1 MNNKMFLNKEA
12 GFLVHTKRKRRFAVT
27 LVGVFFLLLACAGA
41 IGFGQVAYAA
51 DEKTVPNFKS
61 PDPDYP
67 WYGYDS
73 YRGIFA
79 RYHNLKVNLKG
90 SKEYQA
96 YCFNLT
102 KYFPRPTYSTTN
114 NFYKKIDGSGSAFKS
129 YAANPRVLDENL
141 DKLEKNILNVIYN
154 GYKSNANGFM
164 NGIEDLNA
172 ILVTQNAIWYYS
184 DSAPLNDVNKMWE
197 REVRNGE
204 ISESQVTLM
213 REALKKLIDPNLEA
227 TAANKIPSG
236 YRLNIFKSENEDYQ
250 NLLSAE
256 YVPDDPPK
264 PGDTSE
270 HNPKTPELDGTP
282 IPEDPKR
289 PDESSEPALPP
300 LMPELDGEEVPEV
313 PSESLE
319 PALPPL
325 MPELDGEEVPEV
337 PSESL
342 EPALPPLMPELDG
355 EEVPEVPSESLE
367 PALPP
372 LMPEL
377 DGEEVPEVPSESLEP
392 ALPPLMPELDG
403 EEVPEKPSVDLPIE
417 VPRYEFNNKDQSPLA
432 GESGET
438 EYITEVYGN
447 QQNPVDIDKKLPNET
462 GFSGNMVETED
473 TKEPEVLMGGQS
485 ESVEFTKDTQTG
497 MSGQTTPQV
506 ETEDTKEPEVL
517 MGGQSESVEF
527 TKDTQTGMSGQ
538 TTPQVETEDTKEPG
552 VLMGGQSESVE
563 FTKDTQTGMSGQ
575 TTPQVETEDTK
586 EPGVL
591 MGGQSES
598 VEFTKDTQTGMSG
611 QTTPQ
616 VETEDTKEPGVLM
629 GGQSESVEFTKDTQT
644 GMSGFSETVTIVEDT
659 RPKLVF
665 HFDNNEPKVEENREK
680 PTKNITPIL
689 PATGDIENVLAFL
702 GILILSVLS
711 IFSLLKNKQNNK
723 V

>member
-12 GFLVHTKRKRRFAVT
+12 GFLAHTKRKRRFAVT
-27 LVGVFFLLLACAGA
+27 LVGVFFMLLACAGA

-61 PDPDYP
+61 LDPDYP
-67 WYGYDS
+67 WYGYDA
-73 YRGIFA
+73 YRDWFL
-79 RYHNLKVNLKG
+79 RYHDLNVNLEG
-90 SKEYQA
+90 STPYQV
-96 YCFNLT
+96 YCFNLLRQEPSKINST
-102 KYFPRPTYSTTN
+102 RKNWFKKVDGDNAVFKKYATTPR
-114 NFYKKIDGSGSAFKS
+114 I
-129 YAANPRVLDENL
+129 ENGDL
-141 DKLEKNILNVIYN
+141 KRNLSNVIYN
-154 GYKSNANGFM
+154 GYPNDANGIM
-164 NGIEDLNA
+164 KGLDRYNA
-172 ILVTQNAIWYYS
+172 ILVTQHAVWHYS
-184 DSAPLNDVNKMWE
+184 DNSQYTIDKLWE
-197 REVRNGE
+197 EEAKKNE
-204 ISESQVTLM
+204 ISQEQVKLM
-213 REALKKLIDPNLEA
+213 REALKKLISPDLEKTVKNQLPENYKLNLFISKD
-227 TAANKIPSG
+227 NSI
-236 YRLNIFKSENEDYQ
+236 Q
-250 NLLSAE
+250 NLLSTE
-256 YVPDDPPK
+256 YVQDNPPK
-264 PGDTSE
+264 PGEVPKEESPKE
-270 HNPKTPELDGTP
+270 ENPKIPDLDGHE
-282 IPEDPKR
+282 IPEVPQEPSDPVI
-289 PDESSEPALPP
+289 PP
-300 LMPELDGEEVPEV
+300 VILDGEEVPEV

-325 MPELDGEEVPEV
+325 MPELDGQ
-337 PSESL
+337 
-342 EPALPPLMPELDG
+342 
-355 EEVPEVPSESLE
+355 
-367 PALPP
+367 
-372 LMPEL
+372 
-377 DGEEVPEVPSESLEP
+377 
-392 ALPPLMPELDG
+392 
-403 EEVPEKPSVDLPIE
+403 EVPEKPSIDLPIE

-462 GFSGNMVETED
+462 GFSGNIVETED
-473 TKEPEVLMGGQS
+473 TKEPE
-485 ESVEFTKDTQTG
+485 
-497 MSGQTTPQV
+497 
-506 ETEDTKEPEVL
+506 
-517 MGGQSESVEF
+517 
-527 TKDTQTGMSGQ
+527 
-538 TTPQVETEDTKEPG
+538 

>member
-1 MNNKMFLNKEA
+1 MVSSYMFARGEKMNNKMFLNKEA

-377 DGEEVPEVPSESLEP
+377 DGEEVPE
-392 ALPPLMPELDG
+392 
-403 EEVPEKPSVDLPIE
+403 KPSVDLPIE

-473 TKEPEVLMGGQS
+473 TKEPE
-485 ESVEFTKDTQTG
+485 
-497 MSGQTTPQV
+497 
-506 ETEDTKEPEVL
+506 
-517 MGGQSESVEF
+517 
-527 TKDTQTGMSGQ
+527 
-538 TTPQVETEDTKEPG
+538 
-552 VLMGGQSESVE
+552 
-563 FTKDTQTGMSGQ
+563 
-575 TTPQVETEDTK
+575 
-586 EPGVL
+586 VL

>member
-1 MNNKMFLNKEA
+1 
-12 GFLVHTKRKRRFAVT
+12 
-27 LVGVFFLLLACAGA
+27 
-41 IGFGQVAYAA
+41 
-51 DEKTVPNFKS
+51 
-61 PDPDYP
+61 
-67 WYGYDS
+67 
-73 YRGIFA
+73 
-79 RYHNLKVNLKG
+79 
-90 SKEYQA
+90 
-96 YCFNLT
+96 
-102 KYFPRPTYSTTN
+102 
-114 NFYKKIDGSGSAFKS
+114 
-129 YAANPRVLDENL
+129 
-141 DKLEKNILNVIYN
+141 
-154 GYKSNANGFM
+154 M

-227 TAANKIPSG
+227 TAVNKIPSG

-289 PDESSEPALPP
+289 PDESS
-300 LMPELDGEEVPEV
+300 
-313 PSESLE
+313 
-319 PALPPL
+319 
-325 MPELDGEEVPEV
+325 
-337 PSESL
+337 
-342 EPALPPLMPELDG
+342 
-355 EEVPEVPSESLE
+355 
-367 PALPP
+367 
-372 LMPEL
+372 
-377 DGEEVPEVPSESLEP
+377 EP

-473 TKEPEVLMGGQS
+473 TKEP
-485 ESVEFTKDTQTG
+485 
-497 MSGQTTPQV
+497 
-506 ETEDTKEPEVL
+506 
-517 MGGQSESVEF
+517 
-527 TKDTQTGMSGQ
+527 
-538 TTPQVETEDTKEPG
+538 
-552 VLMGGQSESVE
+552 
-563 FTKDTQTGMSGQ
+563 
-575 TTPQVETEDTK
+575 
-586 EPGVL
+586 
-591 MGGQSES
+591 
-598 VEFTKDTQTGMSG
+598 
-611 QTTPQ
+611 
-616 VETEDTKEPGVLM
+616 GVLM

-680 PTKNITPIL
+680 PTKNIAPIL
-689 PATGDIENVLAFL
+689 PATGDIGNVLAFL

>member
-1 MNNKMFLNKEA
+1 
-12 GFLVHTKRKRRFAVT
+12 
-27 LVGVFFLLLACAGA
+27 
-41 IGFGQVAYAA
+41 
-51 DEKTVPNFKS
+51 PNHSS
-61 PDPDYP
+61 PNPEFP

-611 QTTPQ
+611 
-616 VETEDTKEPGVLM
+616 
-629 GGQSESVEFTKDTQT
+629 
-644 GMSGFSETVTIVEDT
+644 FSETVTIVEDT

>member
-1 MNNKMFLNKEA
+1 MVSSYMFLRGEKMNNKIFLNKEA
-12 GFLVHTKRKRRFAVT
+12 GFLAHTKRKRRFAVT
-27 LVGVFFLLLACAGA
+27 LVGVFFMLLACAGA
-41 IGFGQVAYAA
+41 IGFCQVAYAA

-67 WYGYDS
+67 WYGYDA
-73 YRGIFA
+73 YTGAFL
-79 RYHNLKVNLKG
+79 RYHDLRVNLNG
-90 SKEYQA
+90 SRSYQV
-96 YCFNLT
+96 YCFNIKKNYPRPFTSSDKKWYKRLEGTAETFKVHAMAPRVGGEELT
-102 KYFPRPTYSTTN
+102 K
-114 NFYKKIDGSGSAFKS
+114 
-129 YAANPRVLDENL
+129 
-141 DKLEKNILNVIYN
+141 KLRSVMYN
-154 GYKSNANGFM
+154 GYPNDGNNIMKGLEPSNA
-164 NGIEDLNA
+164 IE
-172 ILVTQNAIWYYS
+172 VTQYAVWYYS
-184 DSAPLNDVNKMWE
+184 DKSQYEIETLWKSEAKE
-197 REVRNGE
+197 GK

-213 REALKKLIDPNLEA
+213 REALRKLISSDEDLV
-227 TAANKIPSG
+227 KQVPS
-236 YRLNIFKSENEDYQ
+236 NFKLSTFESSDKSYQ

-256 YVPDDPPK
+256 FVPDDPPK

-270 HNPKTPELDGTP
+270 HNPKTPELDGSP
-282 IPEDPKR
+282 IPEDPKH
-289 PDESSEPALPP
+289 PDDNLEPTLPP
-300 LMPELDGEEVPEV
+300 VMLDGEEVPEV

-325 MPELDGEEVPEV
+325 MPELDGQ
-337 PSESL
+337 
-342 EPALPPLMPELDG
+342 
-355 EEVPEVPSESLE
+355 
-367 PALPP
+367 
-372 LMPEL
+372 
-377 DGEEVPEVPSESLEP
+377 
-392 ALPPLMPELDG
+392 
-403 EEVPEKPSVDLPIE
+403 EVPEKPSVDLPIE

-506 ETEDTKEPEVL
+506 ETEDTKEP
-517 MGGQSESVEF
+517 
-527 TKDTQTGMSGQ
+527 
-538 TTPQVETEDTKEPG
+538 
-552 VLMGGQSESVE
+552 
-563 FTKDTQTGMSGQ
+563 
-575 TTPQVETEDTK
+575 
-586 EPGVL
+586 
-591 MGGQSES
+591 
-598 VEFTKDTQTGMSG
+598 
-611 QTTPQ
+611 
-616 VETEDTKEPGVLM
+616 GVLM

-689 PATGDIENVLAFL
+689 PATGDIGNVLAFL

>member
-27 LVGVFFLLLACAGA
+27 LVGVFFMLLACAGA

-51 DEKTVPNFKS
+51 DEKTVPNRINSNPEF
-61 PDPDYP
+61 P
-67 WYGYDS
+67 WYGYDA
-73 YRGIFA
+73 YKGFEA
-79 RYHNLKVNLKG
+79 RYHDLKVNLKG
-90 SKEYQA
+90 SKEYQV
-96 YCFNLT
+96 YCFNL
-102 KYFPRPTYSTTN
+102 KRSFPRRTHSITN
-114 NFYKKIDGSGSAFKS
+114 NFYKKIVGSGSVFKS
-129 YAANPRVLDENL
+129 YAENPRVLDENL

-164 NGIEDLNA
+164 NGIEDFNA
-172 ILVTQNAIWYYS
+172 ILVTQTAIWYYS
-184 DSAPLNDVNKMWE
+184 DSSPASATAVEKMWD
-197 REVRNGE
+197 REVKDGD
-204 ISESQVTLM
+204 ISLEQVKLM

-227 TAANKIPSG
+227 TAVNKIPSG
-236 YRLNIFKSENEDYQ
+236 YRLNIFESENEDYQ

-256 YVPDDPPK
+256 YVPDSPPM
-264 PGDTSE
+264 PGEVPKEESPKE
-270 HNPKTPELDGTP
+270 ENPKIPDLDGHE
-282 IPEDPKR
+282 IPEVPS
-289 PDESSEPALPP
+289 ESLEPALPP
-300 LMPELDGEEVPEV
+300 LIPELDGEEVPEV

-325 MPELDGEEVPEV
+325 MPELDGQ
-337 PSESL
+337 
-342 EPALPPLMPELDG
+342 
-355 EEVPEVPSESLE
+355 
-367 PALPP
+367 
-372 LMPEL
+372 
-377 DGEEVPEVPSESLEP
+377 
-392 ALPPLMPELDG
+392 
-403 EEVPEKPSVDLPIE
+403 EVPEKPSVDLPIE

-506 ETEDTKEPEVL
+506 ETEDTKEP
-517 MGGQSESVEF
+517 
-527 TKDTQTGMSGQ
+527 
-538 TTPQVETEDTKEPG
+538 
-552 VLMGGQSESVE
+552 
-563 FTKDTQTGMSGQ
+563 
-575 TTPQVETEDTK
+575 
-586 EPGVL
+586 
-591 MGGQSES
+591 
-598 VEFTKDTQTGMSG
+598 
-611 QTTPQ
+611 
-616 VETEDTKEPGVLM
+616 GVLM

-644 GMSGFSETVTIVEDT
+644 GMSGFSETATVVEDT

-689 PATGDIENVLAFL
+689 PATGDIGNVLAFL

-711 IFSLLKNKQNNK
+711 IFSLLKKQTK
-723 V
+723 

>member
-1 MNNKMFLNKEA
+1 MNNKIFLNKEA
-12 GFLVHTKRKRRFAVT
+12 SFLAHTKRKRRFAVT
-27 LVGVFFLLLACAGA
+27 LVGVFFMLLACAGA

-51 DEKTVPNFKS
+51 DEKTVPNYSS
-61 PDPDYP
+61 PNPEFP
-67 WYGYDS
+67 WYGYDAYS
-73 YRGIFA
+73 GWKPW
-79 RYHNLKVNLKG
+79 YHDLKVNLKG
-90 SKEYQA
+90 SKEYQV
-96 YCFNLT
+96 YCFNLHR
-102 KYFPRPTYSTTN
+102 YFPSKSTSIVKNWYQKIEGTEDS
-114 NFYKKIDGSGSAFKS
+114 FKKNART
-129 YAANPRVLDENL
+129 PRIGNGDL
-141 DKLEKNILNVIYN
+141 KRNISNVIYN

-184 DSAPLNDVNKMWE
+184 DSASLDVSKMWE
-197 REVRNGE
+197 KEAKSNE
-204 ISESQVTLM
+204 ISQEQVKLM
-213 REALKKLIDPNLEA
+213 REALKKLIDPKLGETVEKKLPTNY
-227 TAANKIPSG
+227 K
-236 YRLNIFKSENEDYQ
+236 LNIFVSKDNSIQ

-256 YVPDDPPK
+256 YVPDSPPM
-264 PGDTSE
+264 PGE
-270 HNPKTPELDGTP
+270 VPKEENPKE
-282 IPEDPKR
+282 EDPKV
-289 PDESSEPALPP
+289 PG
-300 LMPELDGEEVPEV
+300 LDGEEVPEV

-325 MPELDGEEVPEV
+325 MPELDGQEVPEV

-355 EEVPEVPSESLE
+355 QEVPEVPSESLE

-377 DGEEVPEVPSESLEP
+377 DGQ
-392 ALPPLMPELDG
+392 
-403 EEVPEKPSVDLPIE
+403 EVPEKPSIDLPIE

-438 EYITEVYGN
+438 DYITEVYGN

-473 TKEPEVLMGGQS
+473 TKEPG
-485 ESVEFTKDTQTG
+485 
-497 MSGQTTPQV
+497 
-506 ETEDTKEPEVL
+506 VL

-644 GMSGFSETVTIVEDT
+644 GMSGFSETATVVEDT

-711 IFSLLKNKQNNK
+711 IFSLLKKQTK
-723 V
+723 Q

>member
-1 MNNKMFLNKEA
+1 MVNSYMFVRGEKMNNKMFLNKEA

-27 LVGVFFLLLACAGA
+27 LVGVFFMLLACAGA

-51 DEKTVPNFKS
+51 DEKTVPNRINSNPEF
-61 PDPDYP
+61 P
-67 WYGYDS
+67 WYGYDA
-73 YRGIFA
+73 YKGFEA
-79 RYHNLKVNLKG
+79 RYHDLKVNLKG
-90 SKEYQA
+90 SKEYQV

-102 KYFPRPTYSTTN
+102 KHFPRPAYSITN

-129 YAANPRVLDENL
+129 YATNPRVLDENL

-164 NGIEDLNA
+164 NGIEDFNA

-184 DSAPLNDVNKMWE
+184 DNAPLNDVNKMWE

-227 TAANKIPSG
+227 TAVNKIPSG
-236 YRLNIFKSENEDYQ
+236 YRLNIFKSENEAYQ

-256 YVPDDPPK
+256 YVPDSPPM
-264 PGDTSE
+264 PGEVPKEESPKE
-270 HNPKTPELDGTP
+270 ENPKIPDLDGHEVP
-282 IPEDPKR
+282 EVPQEPSDPVIPPVI
-289 PDESSEPALPP
+289 
-300 LMPELDGEEVPEV
+300 LDGEEVPEV

-325 MPELDGEEVPEV
+325 MPELDGQ
-337 PSESL
+337 
-342 EPALPPLMPELDG
+342 
-355 EEVPEVPSESLE
+355 
-367 PALPP
+367 
-372 LMPEL
+372 
-377 DGEEVPEVPSESLEP
+377 
-392 ALPPLMPELDG
+392 
-403 EEVPEKPSVDLPIE
+403 EVPEKPSVDLPIE

-473 TKEPEVLMGGQS
+473 TKEPGVLMGGQS

-497 MSGQTTPQV
+497 MSGQTAPQV

-563 FTKDTQTGMSGQ
+563 FTKDTQTGMSG
-575 TTPQVETEDTK
+575 
-586 EPGVL
+586 
-591 MGGQSES
+591 
-598 VEFTKDTQTGMSG
+598 
-611 QTTPQ
+611 
-616 VETEDTKEPGVLM
+616 
-629 GGQSESVEFTKDTQT
+629 
-644 GMSGFSETVTIVEDT
+644 FSETATVVEDT

>member
-1 MNNKMFLNKEA
+1 MVNSYMFVRGEKMNNKMFLNKEA
-12 GFLVHTKRKRRFAVT
+12 GFLAHTKRKRRFAVT
-27 LVGVFFLLLACAGA
+27 LVGVFFMLLACAGA

-51 DEKTVPNFKS
+51 DEKTVPSHSSPS
-61 PDPDYP
+61 PDFP
-67 WYGYDS
+67 WYGYDAYS
-73 YRGIFA
+73 GWIP
-79 RYHNLKVNLKG
+79 RYHDLKVNLKG
-90 SKEYQA
+90 SKEYQV
-96 YCFNLT
+96 YCFNL
-102 KYFPRPTYSTTN
+102 KRSFPRRTHSITN
-114 NFYKKIDGSGSAFKS
+114 NFYKKIVGSGSVFKS
-129 YAANPRVLDENL
+129 YAENPRVLDENL

-164 NGIEDLNA
+164 NGIEDFNA
-172 ILVTQNAIWYYS
+172 ILVTQTAIWYYS
-184 DSAPLNDVNKMWE
+184 DSSPASATAVEKMWD
-197 REVRNGE
+197 REVKDGD
-204 ISESQVTLM
+204 ISLEQVKLM

-227 TAANKIPSG
+227 TAVNKIPSG
-236 YRLNIFKSENEDYQ
+236 YRLNIFESENEDYQ

-256 YVPDDPPK
+256 YVPDSPPM
-264 PGDTSE
+264 PGEVPKEESPKE
-270 HNPKTPELDGTP
+270 ENPKIPDLDGHE
-282 IPEDPKR
+282 IPEVPS
-289 PDESSEPALPP
+289 ESLEPGLPP
-300 LMPELDGEEVPEV
+300 LMPELDGQEVPEV

-325 MPELDGEEVPEV
+325 MPELDGQEVPEV

-342 EPALPPLMPELDG
+342 EPGLPPLMPELDG
-355 EEVPEVPSESLE
+355 Q
-367 PALPP
+367 
-372 LMPEL
+372 
-377 DGEEVPEVPSESLEP
+377 
-392 ALPPLMPELDG
+392 
-403 EEVPEKPSVDLPIE
+403 EVPEKPSVDLPIE

-538 TTPQVETEDTKEPG
+538 TD
-552 VLMGGQSESVE
+552 
-563 FTKDTQTGMSGQ
+563 
-575 TTPQVETEDTK
+575 
-586 EPGVL
+586 
-591 MGGQSES
+591 
-598 VEFTKDTQTGMSG
+598 
-611 QTTPQ
+611 PQ

-689 PATGDIENVLAFL
+689 PATGDIGNVLAFL

>member
-12 GFLVHTKRKRRFAVT
+12 GFLAHTKRKRRFAVT
-27 LVGVFFLLLACAGA
+27 LVGVFFMLLVCAGA

-51 DEKTVPNFKS
+51 DEKTVPNRINSNPEF
-61 PDPDYP
+61 P

-73 YRGIFA
+73 YSGRLL
-79 RYHNLKVNLKG
+79 RYHNLKVNLNG

-96 YCFNLT
+96 YCFNL
-102 KYFPRPTYSTTN
+102 KRFEPKKEESSSPN
-114 NFYKKIDGSGSAFKS
+114 WYKKLDGSTETFKK
-129 YAANPRVLDENL
+129 YAENPRFSGEELRRHILKVL
-141 DKLEKNILNVIYN
+141 YN
-154 GYKSNANGFM
+154 GYPNSNEIM
-164 NGIEDLNA
+164 KGIDPLNA

-184 DSAPLNDVNKMWE
+184 DSAPINDINNFFTSEANDLN
-197 REVRNGE
+197 
-204 ISESQVTLM
+204 IPPQQLTLM
-213 REALKKLIDPNLEA
+213 REALRKLISSDENLV
-227 TAANKIPSG
+227 KQVPSNFK
-236 YRLNIFKSENEDYQ
+236 LSIFESSDKSYQ

-355 EEVPEVPSESLE
+355 EEVPEVPNESLE

-377 DGEEVPEVPSESLEP
+377 DGQEVPEVPSESLEP

-403 EEVPEKPSVDLPIE
+403 EEIPEVPSESLEPALPPLMPELDGQEVPEKPSVDLPIE

-506 ETEDTKEPEVL
+506 ETEDTKEP
-517 MGGQSESVEF
+517 
-527 TKDTQTGMSGQ
+527 
-538 TTPQVETEDTKEPG
+538 
-552 VLMGGQSESVE
+552 
-563 FTKDTQTGMSGQ
+563 
-575 TTPQVETEDTK
+575 
-586 EPGVL
+586 GVL

-644 GMSGFSETVTIVEDT
+644 GMSGFSETVTIIEDT

-689 PATGDIENVLAFL
+689 PATGDIGNVLAFL

>member
-1 MNNKMFLNKEA
+1 MVNSYMFARGEKMNNKMFLNKEA

-611 QTTPQ
+611 
-616 VETEDTKEPGVLM
+616 
-629 GGQSESVEFTKDTQT
+629 
-644 GMSGFSETVTIVEDT
+644 FSETVTIVEDT

>member
-1 MNNKMFLNKEA
+1 MVSSYMFVRGEKMNNKMFLNKEA
-12 GFLVHTKRKRRFAVT
+12 GFLAHTKRKRRFAVT
-27 LVGVFFLLLACAGA
+27 LVGVFFMLLACAGA

-51 DEKTVPNFKS
+51 DEKTVPNRINSNPEF
-61 PDPDYP
+61 P
-67 WYGYDS
+67 WYGYDA
-73 YRGIFA
+73 YKGFEA
-79 RYHNLKVNLKG
+79 RYHDLKVNLKG
-90 SKEYQA
+90 SKEYQV
-96 YCFNLT
+96 YCFNL
-102 KYFPRPTYSTTN
+102 KRYEPNKEGSYFPN
-114 NFYKKIDGSGSAFKS
+114 WYKKWDGDEEIFTKHADSPRMKS
-129 YAANPRVLDENL
+129 KELSN
-141 DKLEKNILNVIYN
+141 NILRVMYN
-154 GYKSNANGFM
+154 GYPNDG
-164 NGIEDLNA
+164 NGIMRNLDPLNA
-172 ILVTQNAIWYYS
+172 ILVTQYAVWYYS
-184 DSAPLNDVNKMWE
+184 DNSQYKIETLWE
-197 REVRNGE
+197 SEAKEGK

-227 TAANKIPSG
+227 TAVNKIPSD
-236 YRLNIFKSENEDYQ
+236 YRLNIFESENEAYQ

-256 YVPDDPPK
+256 YVQDKPPK
-264 PGDTSE
+264 PGE
-270 HNPKTPELDGTP
+270 VPKEESPKEENLKIPDLDGHE
-282 IPEDPKR
+282 IPEVPQEPSDPVI
-289 PDESSEPALPP
+289 PP
-300 LMPELDGEEVPEV
+300 VILDGEEVPEV

-325 MPELDGEEVPEV
+325 MPELDGQEVPEF

-355 EEVPEVPSESLE
+355 QEVPEFPSESLE

-377 DGEEVPEVPSESLEP
+377 DGQ
-392 ALPPLMPELDG
+392 
-403 EEVPEKPSVDLPIE
+403 EVPEKPSVDLPIE

-497 MSGQTTPQV
+497 MSGQTDPQA

-538 TTPQVETEDTKEPG
+538 TDPQA
-552 VLMGGQSESVE
+552 
-563 FTKDTQTGMSGQ
+563 
-575 TTPQVETEDTK
+575 
-586 EPGVL
+586 
-591 MGGQSES
+591 
-598 VEFTKDTQTGMSG
+598 
-611 QTTPQ
+611 
-616 VETEDTKEPGVLM
+616 ETEDTKEPGVLM

-689 PATGDIENVLAFL
+689 PATGDIGNVLAFL

>member
-12 GFLVHTKRKRRFAVT
+12 GFLAHTKRKRRFAVT
-27 LVGVFFLLLACAGA
+27 LVGVFFMLLACAGA

-61 PDPDYP
+61 LDPDYP
-67 WYGYDS
+67 WYGYDA
-73 YRGIFA
+73 YRDWFL
-79 RYHNLKVNLKG
+79 RYHDLNVNLEG
-90 SKEYQA
+90 STPYQV
-96 YCFNLT
+96 YCFNLLRQEPSKINST
-102 KYFPRPTYSTTN
+102 RKNWFKKVDGDNAVFKKYATTPR
-114 NFYKKIDGSGSAFKS
+114 I
-129 YAANPRVLDENL
+129 ENGDL
-141 DKLEKNILNVIYN
+141 KRNLSNVIYN
-154 GYKSNANGFM
+154 GYPNDANGIM
-164 NGIEDLNA
+164 KGLDRYNA
-172 ILVTQNAIWYYS
+172 ILVTQHAVWHYS
-184 DSAPLNDVNKMWE
+184 DNSQYTIDKLWE
-197 REVRNGE
+197 EEAKKNE
-204 ISESQVTLM
+204 ISQEQLKLM
-213 REALKKLIDPNLEA
+213 REALKKLISPDLEKTVKNQLPENYKLNLFISKD
-227 TAANKIPSG
+227 NSI
-236 YRLNIFKSENEDYQ
+236 Q
-250 NLLSAE
+250 NLLSTE
-256 YVPDDPPK
+256 YVQDNPPK
-264 PGDTSE
+264 PGEVPKEESPKE
-270 HNPKTPELDGTP
+270 ENPKIPDLDGHE
-282 IPEDPKR
+282 I
-289 PDESSEPALPP
+289 
-300 LMPELDGEEVPEV
+300 PEV
-313 PSESLE
+313 PQE
-319 PALPPL
+319 PSDPVIPP
-325 MPELDGEEVPEV
+325 VI
-337 PSESL
+337 
-342 EPALPPLMPELDG
+342 
-355 EEVPEVPSESLE
+355 
-367 PALPP
+367 
-372 LMPEL
+372 L

-506 ETEDTKEPEVL
+506 ETENTKEPE
-517 MGGQSESVEF
+517 
-527 TKDTQTGMSGQ
+527 
-538 TTPQVETEDTKEPG
+538 
-552 VLMGGQSESVE
+552 
-563 FTKDTQTGMSGQ
+563 
-575 TTPQVETEDTK
+575 
-586 EPGVL
+586 VL

-680 PTKNITPIL
+680 PTKNIAPIL
-689 PATGDIENVLAFL
+689 PATGDIGNVLAFL

>member
-1 MNNKMFLNKEA
+1 MNNKIFLNKEA
-12 GFLVHTKRKRRFAVT
+12 GFLAHTKRKRRFAVT
-27 LVGVFFLLLACAGA
+27 LVGVFLMLLACAGA

-51 DEKTVPNFKS
+51 DERTVPNRINSNPEF
-61 PDPDYP
+61 P

-73 YRGIFA
+73 YSGRLL
-79 RYHNLKVNLKG
+79 RYHNLKVNLNG

-227 TAANKIPSG
+227 TAVNKIPSG

-355 EEVPEVPSESLE
+355 Q
-367 PALPP
+367 
-372 LMPEL
+372 
-377 DGEEVPEVPSESLEP
+377 
-392 ALPPLMPELDG
+392 
-403 EEVPEKPSVDLPIE
+403 EVPEKPSVDLPIE

-506 ETEDTKEPEVL
+506 ETEDTKEP
-517 MGGQSESVEF
+517 
-527 TKDTQTGMSGQ
+527 
-538 TTPQVETEDTKEPG
+538 G

-575 TTPQVETEDTK
+575 TAPQVETEDTK

-680 PTKNITPIL
+680 PTKNIAPIL
-689 PATGDIENVLAFL
+689 PATGDIGNVLAFL

>member
-1 MNNKMFLNKEA
+1 MVSSYMFLRGEKMNNKIFLNKEA
-12 GFLVHTKRKRRFAVT
+12 GFLAHTKRKRRFAVT
-27 LVGVFFLLLACAGA
+27 LVGVFFMLLACAGA

-51 DEKTVPNFKS
+51 DERTVPNHSSTNPEF
-61 PDPDYP
+61 P

-227 TAANKIPSG
+227 TAVNKIPSG

-270 HNPKTPELDGTP
+270 HNPKTPELDGSP
-282 IPEDPKR
+282 IPEDPKH
-289 PDESSEPALPP
+289 PDDNLEPTLPP
-300 LMPELDGEEVPEV
+300 VMLDGEEVPEV

-342 EPALPPLMPELDG
+342 EPALPSLMPELDG

-367 PALPP
+367 PAFPP

-377 DGEEVPEVPSESLEP
+377 DGQ
-392 ALPPLMPELDG
+392 
-403 EEVPEKPSVDLPIE
+403 EVPEKPSVDLPIE

-506 ETEDTKEPEVL
+506 ETEDTKEP
-517 MGGQSESVEF
+517 
-527 TKDTQTGMSGQ
+527 
-538 TTPQVETEDTKEPG
+538 
-552 VLMGGQSESVE
+552 
-563 FTKDTQTGMSGQ
+563 
-575 TTPQVETEDTK
+575 
-586 EPGVL
+586 
-591 MGGQSES
+591 
-598 VEFTKDTQTGMSG
+598 
-611 QTTPQ
+611 
-616 VETEDTKEPGVLM
+616 GVLM

-680 PTKNITPIL
+680 PTKNIAPIL
-689 PATGDIENVLAFL
+689 PATGDIGNVLAFL

>member
-1 MNNKMFLNKEA
+1 MNNKIFLNKEA
-12 GFLVHTKRKRRFAVT
+12 GFLAHTKRKRRFAVT
-27 LVGVFFLLLACAGA
+27 LVGVFFMLLACAGA

-51 DEKTVPNFKS
+51 DERTVPNFKS

-67 WYGYDS
+67 WYGYDA
-73 YRGIFA
+73 YTGAFL
-79 RYHNLKVNLKG
+79 RYHDLRVNLNG
-90 SKEYQA
+90 SRSYQV
-96 YCFNLT
+96 YCFNIKKNYPRPFTSSDKKWYKRLEGTAETFKVHAMAPRVGGEELT
-102 KYFPRPTYSTTN
+102 K
-114 NFYKKIDGSGSAFKS
+114 
-129 YAANPRVLDENL
+129 
-141 DKLEKNILNVIYN
+141 KLRSVMYN
-154 GYKSNANGFM
+154 GYPNDGNNIMKGLEPSNA
-164 NGIEDLNA
+164 IE
-172 ILVTQNAIWYYS
+172 VTQYAVWYYS
-184 DSAPLNDVNKMWE
+184 DKSQYEIETLWKSEAKE
-197 REVRNGE
+197 GK

-213 REALKKLIDPNLEA
+213 REALRKLISSDEDLV
-227 TAANKIPSG
+227 KQVPS
-236 YRLNIFKSENEDYQ
+236 NFKLSTFESSDKSYQ

-256 YVPDDPPK
+256 FVPDDPPK

-270 HNPKTPELDGTP
+270 HNPKTPELDGSP
-282 IPEDPKR
+282 IPEDPKH
-289 PDESSEPALPP
+289 PDDNLEPTLPP
-300 LMPELDGEEVPEV
+300 VMLDGEEVPEV

-342 EPALPPLMPELDG
+342 EPALPSLMPELDG

-377 DGEEVPEVPSESLEP
+377 DGQ
-392 ALPPLMPELDG
+392 
-403 EEVPEKPSVDLPIE
+403 EVPEKPSVDLPIE

-497 MSGQTTPQV
+497 MSGQTA
-506 ETEDTKEPEVL
+506 
-517 MGGQSESVEF
+517 
-527 TKDTQTGMSGQ
+527 
-538 TTPQVETEDTKEPG
+538 
-552 VLMGGQSESVE
+552 
-563 FTKDTQTGMSGQ
+563 
-575 TTPQVETEDTK
+575 
-586 EPGVL
+586 
-591 MGGQSES
+591 
-598 VEFTKDTQTGMSG
+598 
-611 QTTPQ
+611 PQ

-689 PATGDIENVLAFL
+689 PATGDIGNVLAFL

>member
-1 MNNKMFLNKEA
+1 MFLRGEKMNNKMFLNKEA
-12 GFLVHTKRKRRFAVT
+12 GFLAHTKRKRRFAVT
-27 LVGVFFLLLACAGA
+27 LVGVFFMLLVCAGA

-51 DEKTVPNFKS
+51 DEKTVPNRINSNPEF
-61 PDPDYP
+61 P

-73 YRGIFA
+73 YSGRLL
-79 RYHNLKVNLKG
+79 RYHNLKVNLNG

-96 YCFNLT
+96 YCFNL
-102 KYFPRPTYSTTN
+102 KRFEPKKEESSSPN
-114 NFYKKIDGSGSAFKS
+114 WYKKLDGSTETFKK
-129 YAANPRVLDENL
+129 YAENPRFSGEELRRHILKVL
-141 DKLEKNILNVIYN
+141 YN
-154 GYKSNANGFM
+154 GYPNSNEIM
-164 NGIEDLNA
+164 KGIDPLNA

-184 DSAPLNDVNKMWE
+184 DSAPINDINNFFTSEANDLN
-197 REVRNGE
+197 
-204 ISESQVTLM
+204 IPPQQLTLM
-213 REALKKLIDPNLEA
+213 REALRKLISSDENLV
-227 TAANKIPSG
+227 KQVPSNFK
-236 YRLNIFKSENEDYQ
+236 LSIFESSDKSYQ

-337 PSESL
+337 PNESL

-355 EEVPEVPSESLE
+355 QEVPEVPSESLE

-377 DGEEVPEVPSESLEP
+377 DGQ
-392 ALPPLMPELDG
+392 
-403 EEVPEKPSVDLPIE
+403 EVPEKPSVDLPIE

-506 ETEDTKEPEVL
+506 ETEDTKEP
-517 MGGQSESVEF
+517 
-527 TKDTQTGMSGQ
+527 
-538 TTPQVETEDTKEPG
+538 
-552 VLMGGQSESVE
+552 
-563 FTKDTQTGMSGQ
+563 
-575 TTPQVETEDTK
+575 
-586 EPGVL
+586 GVL

-644 GMSGFSETVTIVEDT
+644 GMSGFSETVTIIEDT

-689 PATGDIENVLAFL
+689 PATGDIGNVLAFL

>member
-1 MNNKMFLNKEA
+1 
-12 GFLVHTKRKRRFAVT
+12 
-27 LVGVFFLLLACAGA
+27 
-41 IGFGQVAYAA
+41 
-51 DEKTVPNFKS
+51 
-61 PDPDYP
+61 
-67 WYGYDS
+67 
-73 YRGIFA
+73 
-79 RYHNLKVNLKG
+79 
-90 SKEYQA
+90 
-96 YCFNLT
+96 
-102 KYFPRPTYSTTN
+102 
-114 NFYKKIDGSGSAFKS
+114 
-129 YAANPRVLDENL
+129 
-141 DKLEKNILNVIYN
+141 
-154 GYKSNANGFM
+154 M

-227 TAANKIPSG
+227 TAVNKIPSG

-300 LMPELDGEEVPEV
+300 LMPELDGQ
-313 PSESLE
+313 
-319 PALPPL
+319 
-325 MPELDGEEVPEV
+325 
-337 PSESL
+337 
-342 EPALPPLMPELDG
+342 
-355 EEVPEVPSESLE
+355 
-367 PALPP
+367 
-372 LMPEL
+372 
-377 DGEEVPEVPSESLEP
+377 
-392 ALPPLMPELDG
+392 
-403 EEVPEKPSVDLPIE
+403 EVPEKPSVDLPIE

-497 MSGQTTPQV
+497 MSG
-506 ETEDTKEPEVL
+506 
-517 MGGQSESVEF
+517 
-527 TKDTQTGMSGQ
+527 
-538 TTPQVETEDTKEPG
+538 
-552 VLMGGQSESVE
+552 
-563 FTKDTQTGMSGQ
+563 
-575 TTPQVETEDTK
+575 
-586 EPGVL
+586 
-591 MGGQSES
+591 
-598 VEFTKDTQTGMSG
+598 
-611 QTTPQ
+611 
-616 VETEDTKEPGVLM
+616 
-629 GGQSESVEFTKDTQT
+629 
-644 GMSGFSETVTIVEDT
+644 FSETVTIVEDT

-680 PTKNITPIL
+680 PTKNIAPIL
-689 PATGDIENVLAFL
+689 PATGDIGNVLAFL

>member
-1 MNNKMFLNKEA
+1 MVSSYMFLRGEKMNNKIFLNKEA
-12 GFLVHTKRKRRFAVT
+12 GFLAHTKRKRRFAVT
-27 LVGVFFLLLACAGA
+27 LVGVFFMLLACAGA

-67 WYGYDS
+67 WYGYDA
-73 YRGIFA
+73 YTGAFL
-79 RYHNLKVNLKG
+79 RYHDLRVNLNG
-90 SKEYQA
+90 SRSYQV
-96 YCFNLT
+96 YCFNIKKNYPRPFTSSDKKWYKRLEGTAETFKVHAMAPRVGGEELT
-102 KYFPRPTYSTTN
+102 K
-114 NFYKKIDGSGSAFKS
+114 
-129 YAANPRVLDENL
+129 
-141 DKLEKNILNVIYN
+141 KLRSVMYN
-154 GYKSNANGFM
+154 GYPNDGNNIMKGLEPSNA
-164 NGIEDLNA
+164 IE
-172 ILVTQNAIWYYS
+172 VTQYAVWYYS
-184 DSAPLNDVNKMWE
+184 DKSQYEIETLWKSEAKE
-197 REVRNGE
+197 GK

-213 REALKKLIDPNLEA
+213 REALRKLISSDEDLV
-227 TAANKIPSG
+227 KQVPS
-236 YRLNIFKSENEDYQ
+236 NFKLSTFESSDKSYQ

-256 YVPDDPPK
+256 FVPDDPPK

-270 HNPKTPELDGTP
+270 HNPKTPELDGSP
-282 IPEDPKR
+282 IPEDPKL
-289 PDESSEPALPP
+289 PDDNLEPILPP
-300 LMPELDGEEVPEV
+300 VMLDGEEVPEV

-377 DGEEVPEVPSESLEP
+377 DGQ
-392 ALPPLMPELDG
+392 
-403 EEVPEKPSVDLPIE
+403 EVPEKPSVDLPIE

-527 TKDTQTGMSGQ
+527 TKDTQTGMSG
-538 TTPQVETEDTKEPG
+538 
-552 VLMGGQSESVE
+552 
-563 FTKDTQTGMSGQ
+563 
-575 TTPQVETEDTK
+575 
-586 EPGVL
+586 
-591 MGGQSES
+591 
-598 VEFTKDTQTGMSG
+598 
-611 QTTPQ
+611 
-616 VETEDTKEPGVLM
+616 
-629 GGQSESVEFTKDTQT
+629 
-644 GMSGFSETVTIVEDT
+644 FSETVTIVEDT

>member
-12 GFLVHTKRKRRFAVT
+12 GFLAHTKRKRRFAVT
-27 LVGVFFLLLACAGA
+27 LVGVFFMLLACAGA

-51 DEKTVPNFKS
+51 DEKTVPNHSS
-61 PDPDYP
+61 PNPEFP
-67 WYGYDS
+67 WYGYDA
-73 YRGIFA
+73 YRGWFL
-79 RYHNLKVNLKG
+79 RYHDLNVNLEG
-90 SKEYQA
+90 STSYQV
-96 YCFNLT
+96 YCFNLVRQEPS
-102 KYFPRPTYSTTN
+102 KVNGLRKNWF
-114 NFYKKIDGSGSAFKS
+114 KKVDGDNAVFKK
-129 YAANPRVLDENL
+129 YAANPRVIDG
-141 DKLEKNILNVIYN
+141 DLERNILNVIYN
-154 GYKSNANGFM
+154 GYSSDANGIM
-164 NGIEDLNA
+164 KGLDRYNA
-172 ILVTQNAIWYYS
+172 ILVTQTAIWYYS
-184 DSAPLNDVNKMWE
+184 DSSPISLSAAETMWE
-197 REVRNGE
+197 KEAESGD
-204 ISESQVTLM
+204 ISWEQVKLM
-213 REALKKLIDPNLEA
+213 REALKKLIDPKLGETVVKKLPKNY
-227 TAANKIPSG
+227 K
-236 YRLNIFKSENEDYQ
+236 LNIFVSKDESIQ

-256 YVPDDPPK
+256 YVPDSPPM
-264 PGDTSE
+264 PGEVPKEESPKE
-270 HNPKTPELDGTP
+270 ENPKIPDLDGHE
-282 IPEDPKR
+282 IPEVPQEPSDPVI
-289 PDESSEPALPP
+289 PPVILDGEEVPEVPSESLEPALPP
-300 LMPELDGEEVPEV
+300 LMPELDGEEV

-355 EEVPEVPSESLE
+355 EEI
-367 PALPP
+367 
-372 LMPEL
+372 
-377 DGEEVPEVPSESLEP
+377 PEVPSESLEP

-403 EEVPEKPSVDLPIE
+403 EEVPEKPSIDLPIE

-497 MSGQTTPQV
+497 MSG
-506 ETEDTKEPEVL
+506 
-517 MGGQSESVEF
+517 
-527 TKDTQTGMSGQ
+527 
-538 TTPQVETEDTKEPG
+538 
-552 VLMGGQSESVE
+552 
-563 FTKDTQTGMSGQ
+563 
-575 TTPQVETEDTK
+575 
-586 EPGVL
+586 
-591 MGGQSES
+591 
-598 VEFTKDTQTGMSG
+598 
-611 QTTPQ
+611 
-616 VETEDTKEPGVLM
+616 
-629 GGQSESVEFTKDTQT
+629 
-644 GMSGFSETVTIVEDT
+644 FSETVTIVEDT

-689 PATGDIENVLAFL
+689 PATGDIGNVLAFL

>member
-1 MNNKMFLNKEA
+1 MVSSYMFVRGEKMNNKMFLNKEA
-12 GFLVHTKRKRRFAVT
+12 GFLAHTKRKRRFAVT
-27 LVGVFFLLLACAGA
+27 LVGVFFMLLAYAGA

-67 WYGYDS
+67 WYGYDAYGKGYPGYDIS
-73 YRGIFA
+73 KY
-79 RYHNLKVNLKG
+79 YHDLRVNLNG
-90 SKEYQA
+90 SQVYQV
-96 YCFNLT
+96 YCFNIQ
-102 KYFPRPTYSTTN
+102 KIFPYNVKSVTQKW
-114 NFYKKIDGSGSAFKS
+114 FKKVEGNSDTFGL
-129 YAANPRVLDENL
+129 YAMNPRVQGEELSQ
-141 DKLEKNILNVIYN
+141 KLRSVMYN
-154 GYKSNANGFM
+154 AYPKNANNIMDGL
-164 NGIEDLNA
+164 DTLNA
-172 ILVTQNAIWYYS
+172 IKVTQSAVWYYS
-184 DSAPLNDVNKMWE
+184 DKSEFEVDKQWESELNNH
-197 REVRNGE
+197 E
-204 ISESQVTLM
+204 IDQEQVTLM
-213 REALKKLIDPNLEA
+213 REALRKLISSNLEETVEKKLPENY
-227 TAANKIPSG
+227 K
-236 YRLNIFKSENEDYQ
+236 LNIFNPQDTSIQ
-250 NLLSAE
+250 HLLSAE
-256 YVPDDPPK
+256 FVPENPPR
-264 PGDTSE
+264 PGETPE
-270 HNPKTPELDGTP
+270 YGPKTPELDGSP
-282 IPEDPKR
+282 IPEDPKH
-289 PDESSEPALPP
+289 PDDNLEPTLPP
-300 LMPELDGEEVPEV
+300 VMLDGEEVPEV

-325 MPELDGEEVPEV
+325 MPELDGQEVPEV

-355 EEVPEVPSESLE
+355 QEVPEVPSESLE

-377 DGEEVPEVPSESLEP
+377 DGQ
-392 ALPPLMPELDG
+392 
-403 EEVPEKPSVDLPIE
+403 EVPEKPSIDLPIE

-506 ETEDTKEPEVL
+506 ETEDTKEP
-517 MGGQSESVEF
+517 
-527 TKDTQTGMSGQ
+527 
-538 TTPQVETEDTKEPG
+538 
-552 VLMGGQSESVE
+552 
-563 FTKDTQTGMSGQ
+563 
-575 TTPQVETEDTK
+575 
-586 EPGVL
+586 
-591 MGGQSES
+591 
-598 VEFTKDTQTGMSG
+598 
-611 QTTPQ
+611 
-616 VETEDTKEPGVLM
+616 GVLM

-644 GMSGFSETVTIVEDT
+644 GMSGFSETATVVEDT

-665 HFDNNEPKVEENREK
+665 HFDNNEPEVEENREK

>member
-1 MNNKMFLNKEA
+1 MVSSYMFVRGEKMNNKMFLNKEA

-27 LVGVFFLLLACAGA
+27 LVGVFFMLLACAGA

-51 DEKTVPNFKS
+51 DEKTVPNRINSNPEF
-61 PDPDYP
+61 P
-67 WYGYDS
+67 WYGYDA
-73 YRGIFA
+73 YKGFEA
-79 RYHNLKVNLKG
+79 RYHDLKVNLKG
-90 SKEYQA
+90 SKEYQV
-96 YCFNLT
+96 YCFNL
-102 KYFPRPTYSTTN
+102 KRYEPNKEGSYFPN
-114 NFYKKIDGSGSAFKS
+114 WYKKWDGDEEIFTKHADSPRMKS
-129 YAANPRVLDENL
+129 KELSN
-141 DKLEKNILNVIYN
+141 NILRVMYN
-154 GYKSNANGFM
+154 GYPNDG
-164 NGIEDLNA
+164 NGIMRNLDPLNA
-172 ILVTQNAIWYYS
+172 ILVTQYAVWYYS
-184 DSAPLNDVNKMWE
+184 DNSQYKIETLWE
-197 REVRNGE
+197 SEAKEGK

-227 TAANKIPSG
+227 TAVNKIPSD
-236 YRLNIFKSENEDYQ
+236 YRLNIFESENEAYQ

-256 YVPDDPPK
+256 YVQDKPPK
-264 PGDTSE
+264 PGE
-270 HNPKTPELDGTP
+270 VPKEESPKEENLKIPDLDGHE
-282 IPEDPKR
+282 IPEVPQEPSDPVI
-289 PDESSEPALPP
+289 PP
-300 LMPELDGEEVPEV
+300 VILDGEEVPEV

-325 MPELDGEEVPEV
+325 MPELDGQEVPEV

-355 EEVPEVPSESLE
+355 Q
-367 PALPP
+367 
-372 LMPEL
+372 
-377 DGEEVPEVPSESLEP
+377 
-392 ALPPLMPELDG
+392 
-403 EEVPEKPSVDLPIE
+403 EVPEKPSVDLPIE

-538 TTPQVETEDTKEPG
+538 TD
-552 VLMGGQSESVE
+552 
-563 FTKDTQTGMSGQ
+563 
-575 TTPQVETEDTK
+575 
-586 EPGVL
+586 
-591 MGGQSES
+591 
-598 VEFTKDTQTGMSG
+598 
-611 QTTPQ
+611 PQ

-689 PATGDIENVLAFL
+689 PATGDIGNVLAFL

>member
-1 MNNKMFLNKEA
+1 
-12 GFLVHTKRKRRFAVT
+12 
-27 LVGVFFLLLACAGA
+27 
-41 IGFGQVAYAA
+41 
-51 DEKTVPNFKS
+51 
-61 PDPDYP
+61 
-67 WYGYDS
+67 
-73 YRGIFA
+73 
-79 RYHNLKVNLKG
+79 
-90 SKEYQA
+90 
-96 YCFNLT
+96 
-102 KYFPRPTYSTTN
+102 
-114 NFYKKIDGSGSAFKS
+114 
-129 YAANPRVLDENL
+129 
-141 DKLEKNILNVIYN
+141 
-154 GYKSNANGFM
+154 M

-227 TAANKIPSG
+227 TAVNKIPSG

-289 PDESSEPALPP
+289 PDESSELALPP
-300 LMPELDGEEVPEV
+300 LMPELDGQ
-313 PSESLE
+313 
-319 PALPPL
+319 
-325 MPELDGEEVPEV
+325 
-337 PSESL
+337 
-342 EPALPPLMPELDG
+342 
-355 EEVPEVPSESLE
+355 
-367 PALPP
+367 
-372 LMPEL
+372 
-377 DGEEVPEVPSESLEP
+377 
-392 ALPPLMPELDG
+392 
-403 EEVPEKPSVDLPIE
+403 EVPEKPSVDLPIE

-485 ESVEFTKDTQTG
+485 ESVEFTKNTQTG

-538 TTPQVETEDTKEPG
+538 TTPQVETEDTKEPE

-575 TTPQVETEDTK
+575 TT
-586 EPGVL
+586 
-591 MGGQSES
+591 S
-598 VEFTKDTQTGMSG
+598 
-611 QTTPQ
+611 Q

>member
-12 GFLVHTKRKRRFAVT
+12 GFLAHTKRKRRFAVT
-27 LVGVFFLLLACAGA
+27 LVGVFFMLLACAGA

-51 DEKTVPNFKS
+51 DEKTVPNRINSNPEF
-61 PDPDYP
+61 P

-73 YRGIFA
+73 YSGRLL
-79 RYHNLKVNLKG
+79 RYHNLKVNLNG

-96 YCFNLT
+96 YCFNL
-102 KYFPRPTYSTTN
+102 KRFEPKKEESSSPN
-114 NFYKKIDGSGSAFKS
+114 WYKKLDGSTETFKK
-129 YAANPRVLDENL
+129 YAENPRFSGEELRRHILKVL
-141 DKLEKNILNVIYN
+141 YN
-154 GYKSNANGFM
+154 GYPNSNEIM
-164 NGIEDLNA
+164 KGIDPLNA
-172 ILVTQNAIWYYS
+172 TLVTQNAIWYYS
-184 DSAPLNDVNKMWE
+184 DSAPINDINNFFTSEANDLN
-197 REVRNGE
+197 
-204 ISESQVTLM
+204 IPPQQLTLM
-213 REALKKLIDPNLEA
+213 REALRKLISSDENLV
-227 TAANKIPSG
+227 KQVPSNFK
-236 YRLNIFKSENEDYQ
+236 LSIFESSDKSYQ

-325 MPELDGEEVPEV
+325 MPELDGQ
-337 PSESL
+337 
-342 EPALPPLMPELDG
+342 
-355 EEVPEVPSESLE
+355 
-367 PALPP
+367 
-372 LMPEL
+372 
-377 DGEEVPEVPSESLEP
+377 
-392 ALPPLMPELDG
+392 
-403 EEVPEKPSVDLPIE
+403 EVPEKPSVDLPIE

-485 ESVEFTKDTQTG
+485 ESVEFTKNTQTG
-497 MSGQTTPQV
+497 MGGQTTPQV

-538 TTPQVETEDTKEPG
+538 TTPQVETEDTKEPE

-575 TTPQVETEDTK
+575 TI
-586 EPGVL
+586 
-591 MGGQSES
+591 
-598 VEFTKDTQTGMSG
+598 
-611 QTTPQ
+611 PQ

-689 PATGDIENVLAFL
+689 PATGDIGNVLAFL

>member
-1 MNNKMFLNKEA
+1 MNNKIFLNKEA
-12 GFLVHTKRKRRFAVT
+12 GFLAHTKRKRRFAVT
-27 LVGVFFLLLACAGA
+27 LVGVFFMLLACAGA

-51 DEKTVPNFKS
+51 DERTVPNFKS

-67 WYGYDS
+67 WYGYDA
-73 YRGIFA
+73 YTGAFL
-79 RYHNLKVNLKG
+79 RYHDLRVNLNG
-90 SKEYQA
+90 SRSYQV
-96 YCFNLT
+96 YCFNIKKNYPRPFTSSDKKWYKRLEGTAETFKVHAMAPRVGGEELT
-102 KYFPRPTYSTTN
+102 K
-114 NFYKKIDGSGSAFKS
+114 
-129 YAANPRVLDENL
+129 
-141 DKLEKNILNVIYN
+141 KLRSVMYN
-154 GYKSNANGFM
+154 GYPNDGNNIMKGLEPSNA
-164 NGIEDLNA
+164 IE
-172 ILVTQNAIWYYS
+172 VTQYAVWYYS
-184 DSAPLNDVNKMWE
+184 DKSQYEIETLWKSEAKE
-197 REVRNGE
+197 GK

-213 REALKKLIDPNLEA
+213 REALRKLISSDEDLV
-227 TAANKIPSG
+227 KQVPS
-236 YRLNIFKSENEDYQ
+236 NFKLSTFESSDKSYQ

-256 YVPDDPPK
+256 FVPDDPPK

-270 HNPKTPELDGTP
+270 HNPKTPELDGSP
-282 IPEDPKR
+282 IPEDPKH
-289 PDESSEPALPP
+289 PDDNLEPTLPP
-300 LMPELDGEEVPEV
+300 VMLDGEEVPEV

-342 EPALPPLMPELDG
+342 EPALPSLMPELDG

-377 DGEEVPEVPSESLEP
+377 DGQ
-392 ALPPLMPELDG
+392 
-403 EEVPEKPSVDLPIE
+403 EVPEKPSVDLPIE

-506 ETEDTKEPEVL
+506 ETEDTKEP
-517 MGGQSESVEF
+517 
-527 TKDTQTGMSGQ
+527 
-538 TTPQVETEDTKEPG
+538 
-552 VLMGGQSESVE
+552 
-563 FTKDTQTGMSGQ
+563 
-575 TTPQVETEDTK
+575 
-586 EPGVL
+586 
-591 MGGQSES
+591 
-598 VEFTKDTQTGMSG
+598 
-611 QTTPQ
+611 
-616 VETEDTKEPGVLM
+616 GVLM

-689 PATGDIENVLAFL
+689 PATGDIGNVLAFL

>member
-12 GFLVHTKRKRRFAVT
+12 GFLAHTKRKRRFAVT
-27 LVGVFFLLLACAGA
+27 LVGVFFMLLACAGS

-51 DEKTVPNFKS
+51 DEKTVPNRINSNPEF
-61 PDPDYP
+61 P

-73 YRGIFA
+73 YSGRLL
-79 RYHNLKVNLKG
+79 RYHNLKVNLNG

-96 YCFNLT
+96 YCFNL
-102 KYFPRPTYSTTN
+102 KRFEPKKEESSSPN
-114 NFYKKIDGSGSAFKS
+114 WYKKLDGSTETFKK
-129 YAANPRVLDENL
+129 YAENPRFSGEELRRHILKVL
-141 DKLEKNILNVIYN
+141 YN
-154 GYKSNANGFM
+154 GYPNSNEIM
-164 NGIEDLNA
+164 KGIDPLNA

-184 DSAPLNDVNKMWE
+184 DSAPINDINNFFTSEANDLN
-197 REVRNGE
+197 
-204 ISESQVTLM
+204 IPPQQLTLM
-213 REALKKLIDPNLEA
+213 REALRKLISSDENLV
-227 TAANKIPSG
+227 KQVPSNFK
-236 YRLNIFKSENEDYQ
+236 LSIFESSDKSYQ

-300 LMPELDGEEVPEV
+300 LMPELDGQEVPEV

-377 DGEEVPEVPSESLEP
+377 DGQ
-392 ALPPLMPELDG
+392 
-403 EEVPEKPSVDLPIE
+403 EVPEKPSIDLPIE

-506 ETEDTKEPEVL
+506 ETEDTKEP
-517 MGGQSESVEF
+517 
-527 TKDTQTGMSGQ
+527 
-538 TTPQVETEDTKEPG
+538 G

-575 TTPQVETEDTK
+575 TTPQVETE
-586 EPGVL
+586 
-591 MGGQSES
+591 
-598 VEFTKDTQTGMSG
+598 
-611 QTTPQ
+611 
-616 VETEDTKEPGVLM
+616 
-629 GGQSESVEFTKDTQT
+629 
-644 GMSGFSETVTIVEDT
+644 
-659 RPKLVF
+659 
-665 HFDNNEPKVEENREK
+665 
-680 PTKNITPIL
+680 
-689 PATGDIENVLAFL
+689 
-702 GILILSVLS
+702 
-711 IFSLLKNKQNNK
+711 
-723 V
+723 

>member
-1 MNNKMFLNKEA
+1 MVSSYMFARGEKMNNKMFLNKEA

-51 DEKTVPNFKS
+51 DEKTVPNRINSNPEF
-61 PDPDYP
+61 P

-73 YRGIFA
+73 YSGRLL
-79 RYHNLKVNLKG
+79 RYHNLKVNLNG

-114 NFYKKIDGSGSAFKS
+114 NFYKKIVGSGSVFKS

-164 NGIEDLNA
+164 NGIEDFNA
-172 ILVTQNAIWYYS
+172 ILVTQTAIWYYS
-184 DSAPLNDVNKMWE
+184 DSSPVSATAVEKMWD
-197 REVRNGE
+197 REVKDGD
-204 ISESQVTLM
+204 ISLEQVKLM
-213 REALKKLIDPNLEA
+213 RDALKKLIDPNLEA
-227 TAANKIPSG
+227 TAVNKIPSG
-236 YRLNIFKSENEDYQ
+236 YRLNIFESENEAYQ

-256 YVPDDPPK
+256 YVPDSPPM
-264 PGDTSE
+264 PGEVPKEESPKE
-270 HNPKTPELDGTP
+270 ENPKIPDLDGHE
-282 IPEDPKR
+282 IPEVPQEPSDPVI
-289 PDESSEPALPP
+289 PP
-300 LMPELDGEEVPEV
+300 VILDGEEVPEV

-325 MPELDGEEVPEV
+325 MPELDGQEVPEV
-337 PSESL
+337 SSESL

-355 EEVPEVPSESLE
+355 Q
-367 PALPP
+367 
-372 LMPEL
+372 
-377 DGEEVPEVPSESLEP
+377 
-392 ALPPLMPELDG
+392 
-403 EEVPEKPSVDLPIE
+403 EVPEKPSIDLPIE

-432 GESGET
+432 GESGEM

-473 TKEPEVLMGGQS
+473 TKEPE
-485 ESVEFTKDTQTG
+485 
-497 MSGQTTPQV
+497 
-506 ETEDTKEPEVL
+506 
-517 MGGQSESVEF
+517 
-527 TKDTQTGMSGQ
+527 
-538 TTPQVETEDTKEPG
+538 
-552 VLMGGQSESVE
+552 
-563 FTKDTQTGMSGQ
+563 
-575 TTPQVETEDTK
+575 
-586 EPGVL
+586 VL

-665 HFDNNEPKVEENREK
+665 HFDNNEPKVEENQEK

>member
-1 MNNKMFLNKEA
+1 MNNKIFLNKEA
-12 GFLVHTKRKRRFAVT
+12 GFLAHTKRKRRFAVT
-27 LVGVFFLLLACAGA
+27 LVGVFFMLLACAGA

-51 DEKTVPNFKS
+51 DERTVPNHSS
-61 PDPDYP
+61 PNPEFP
-67 WYGYDS
+67 WYGYDA
-73 YRGIFA
+73 YRGWFL
-79 RYHNLKVNLKG
+79 RYHDLNVNLEG
-90 SKEYQA
+90 STSYQV
-96 YCFNLT
+96 YCFNLVRQEPS
-102 KYFPRPTYSTTN
+102 KVNGLRKNWF
-114 NFYKKIDGSGSAFKS
+114 KKVDGDNAVFKK
-129 YAANPRVLDENL
+129 YAANPRVIDG
-141 DKLEKNILNVIYN
+141 DLERNILNVIYN
-154 GYKSNANGFM
+154 GYSSDANGIM
-164 NGIEDLNA
+164 KGLDRYNA
-172 ILVTQNAIWYYS
+172 ILVTQTAIWYYS
-184 DSAPLNDVNKMWE
+184 DSSPISLSAAETMWE
-197 REVRNGE
+197 KEAESGD
-204 ISESQVTLM
+204 ISWEQVKLM
-213 REALKKLIDPNLEA
+213 REALKKLIDPKLGETVVKKLPKNY
-227 TAANKIPSG
+227 K
-236 YRLNIFKSENEDYQ
+236 LNIFVSKDESIQ

-256 YVPDDPPK
+256 YVPDSPPM
-264 PGDTSE
+264 PGEVPKEESPKE
-270 HNPKTPELDGTP
+270 ENPKIPDLDGRE
-282 IPEDPKR
+282 IPEVPQEPSDPVI
-289 PDESSEPALPP
+289 PPVILDGEEVPEVPSESLEPAFPP
-300 LMPELDGEEVPEV
+300 LMPELDGQEVPEV

-325 MPELDGEEVPEV
+325 MPELDGQ
-337 PSESL
+337 
-342 EPALPPLMPELDG
+342 
-355 EEVPEVPSESLE
+355 
-367 PALPP
+367 
-372 LMPEL
+372 
-377 DGEEVPEVPSESLEP
+377 
-392 ALPPLMPELDG
+392 
-403 EEVPEKPSVDLPIE
+403 EVPEKPSVDLPIE

-462 GFSGNMVETED
+462 GFSGNM
-473 TKEPEVLMGGQS
+473 
-485 ESVEFTKDTQTG
+485 
-497 MSGQTTPQV
+497 V

-616 VETEDTKEPGVLM
+616 VETEDTKEPEVLM

-689 PATGDIENVLAFL
+689 PATGDIGNVLAFL

>member
-12 GFLVHTKRKRRFAVT
+12 GFLAHTKRKRRFAVT
-27 LVGVFFLLLACAGA
+27 LVGVFFMLLACAGA

-51 DEKTVPNFKS
+51 DEKTVPSHSS
-61 PDPDYP
+61 PSPEFP
-67 WYGYDS
+67 WYGYDAYS
-73 YRGIFA
+73 GWKP
-79 RYHNLKVNLKG
+79 RYHDLKVNLKG
-90 SKEYQA
+90 SKEYQV
-96 YCFNLT
+96 YCFNLN
-102 KYFPRPTYSTTN
+102 KSFP
-114 NFYKKIDGSGSAFKS
+114 YKVNSSVKKWYKRHEGNEEVFKKFADRIKNEPDVSRKILS
-129 YAANPRVLDENL
+129 
-141 DKLEKNILNVIYN
+141 VIYN
-154 GYKSNANGFM
+154 GYYENANGIM
-164 NGIEDLNA
+164 DNLSPENA

-184 DSAPLNDVNKMWE
+184 DSATINDTSSAFKYE
-197 REVRNGE
+197 AESNG
-204 ISESQVTLM
+204 IDSYQLALM
-213 REALKKLIDPNLEA
+213 RKALKELIDPELEQKVA
-227 TAANKIPSG
+227 KKVPN
-236 YRLNIFKSENEDYQ
+236 DYQ
-250 NLLSAE
+250 LSIFESLDSTYQHLLSAE
-256 YVPDDPPK
+256 FVPKDPPK

-270 HNPKTPELDGTP
+270 HNPKTPELDGSP
-282 IPEDPKR
+282 IPEDPKH
-289 PDESSEPALPP
+289 PDDNLEPTLPP
-300 LMPELDGEEVPEV
+300 VMLDGEEVPEV

-367 PALPP
+367 PAFPP

-377 DGEEVPEVPSESLEP
+377 DGQEVPEVPSESLEP

-403 EEVPEKPSVDLPIE
+403 QEVPEKPSVDLPIE

-506 ETEDTKEPEVL
+506 ETEDTKEP
-517 MGGQSESVEF
+517 
-527 TKDTQTGMSGQ
+527 
-538 TTPQVETEDTKEPG
+538 
-552 VLMGGQSESVE
+552 
-563 FTKDTQTGMSGQ
+563 
-575 TTPQVETEDTK
+575 
-586 EPGVL
+586 
-591 MGGQSES
+591 
-598 VEFTKDTQTGMSG
+598 
-611 QTTPQ
+611 
-616 VETEDTKEPGVLM
+616 GVLM

-680 PTKNITPIL
+680 PTKNIAPIL
-689 PATGDIENVLAFL
+689 PATGDIGNVLAFL

>member
-1 MNNKMFLNKEA
+1 MNNKIFLNKEA
-12 GFLVHTKRKRRFAVT
+12 GFLAHTKRKRRFAVT
-27 LVGVFFLLLACAGA
+27 LVGVFFMLLACAGA

-51 DEKTVPNFKS
+51 DERTVPNHSS
-61 PDPDYP
+61 PNPEFP

-325 MPELDGEEVPEV
+325 MPELDGEEVPE
-337 PSESL
+337 
-342 EPALPPLMPELDG
+342 
-355 EEVPEVPSESLE
+355 
-367 PALPP
+367 
-372 LMPEL
+372 
-377 DGEEVPEVPSESLEP
+377 
-392 ALPPLMPELDG
+392 
-403 EEVPEKPSVDLPIE
+403 KPSVDLPIE

-473 TKEPEVLMGGQS
+473 TKEPE
-485 ESVEFTKDTQTG
+485 
-497 MSGQTTPQV
+497 
-506 ETEDTKEPEVL
+506 
-517 MGGQSESVEF
+517 
-527 TKDTQTGMSGQ
+527 
-538 TTPQVETEDTKEPG
+538 

>member
-1 MNNKMFLNKEA
+1 MVSSYMFVRGEKMNNKMFLNNEA

-27 LVGVFFLLLACAGA
+27 LVGVFFMLLACAGA

-67 WYGYDS
+67 WYGYDA
-73 YRGIFA
+73 YTGAFL
-79 RYHNLKVNLKG
+79 RYHDLRVNLNG
-90 SKEYQA
+90 SRSYQV
-96 YCFNLT
+96 YCFNIKKNYPRPFTSSDKKWYKRLEGTAETFKVHAMAPRVGGEELT
-102 KYFPRPTYSTTN
+102 K
-114 NFYKKIDGSGSAFKS
+114 
-129 YAANPRVLDENL
+129 
-141 DKLEKNILNVIYN
+141 KLRSVMYN
-154 GYKSNANGFM
+154 GYPNDGNNIMKGLEPSNA
-164 NGIEDLNA
+164 IE
-172 ILVTQNAIWYYS
+172 VTQYAVWYYS
-184 DSAPLNDVNKMWE
+184 DKSQYEIETLWKSEAKE
-197 REVRNGE
+197 GK

-213 REALKKLIDPNLEA
+213 REALRKLISSDEDLV
-227 TAANKIPSG
+227 KQVPS
-236 YRLNIFKSENEDYQ
+236 NFKLSTFESSDKSYQ

-256 YVPDDPPK
+256 FVPDDPPK

-270 HNPKTPELDGTP
+270 HNPKTPELDGSP
-282 IPEDPKR
+282 IPEDPKH
-289 PDESSEPALPP
+289 PDDNLEPTLPP
-300 LMPELDGEEVPEV
+300 VMLDGEEVPEV

-403 EEVPEKPSVDLPIE
+403 EEVPEKPSIDLPIE

-473 TKEPEVLMGGQS
+473 TKEP
-485 ESVEFTKDTQTG
+485 
-497 MSGQTTPQV
+497 
-506 ETEDTKEPEVL
+506 
-517 MGGQSESVEF
+517 
-527 TKDTQTGMSGQ
+527 
-538 TTPQVETEDTKEPG
+538 G

-563 FTKDTQTGMSGQ
+563 FTKDTQTGMRGQ

-586 EPGVL
+586 EPGAL

-598 VEFTKDTQTGMSG
+598 VEFTKDTQTGMRG
-611 QTTPQ
+611 QTAPQ